1 MNVLKNNNKPKHNIS
16 IKSNYTVL
24 SDEFKL
30 YLQNCHFT
38 IIKDKLI
45 YWMNY
50 RKMWEKSLF
59 KMLFSTFLLKWEWNM
74 SIQNVFIK
82 HNQINRS
89 KKWIAATF

>member
-1 MNVLKNNNKPKHNIS
+1 MNVLKNDNKPKHNIS

-59 KMLFSTFLLKWEWNM
+59 KNAIFNISTK
-74 SIQNVFIK
+74 VRVK
-82 HNQINRS
+82 YVYS
-89 KKWIAATF
+89 KCVH